1 MMRLTHRLLFSLAFV
16 LTVFRLAG
24 AQGAGYTVQFAAA
37 PTREEAEEKVSE
49 LKAKSVIA
57 YIVKGSVPG
66 KGVFYRVRAGNFPT
80 QSDAKKYGATLQQ
93 RGVVSEYFIAAYEKP
108 AEETAIGAAPKS
120 APLAKVASKTGQ
132 PASNN
137 PPGNNPPGANPPGNN
152 PQGDSSVVAGV
163 PISGAPVKSAQNPAL
178 NPAPNSANNPGL
190 NSSAG
195 GVPVTTPL
203 APPSGF
209 LKYQDPKTGFS
220 FDYPNNWTGQ
230 PLNDRE
236 ASEQRMS
243 AGAMFTSQKDAAF
256 LTAVWNE
263 LDKAN
268 NPANENDLIVE
279 VILKSMSSSDGTT
292 KLEEVA
298 RRVETRNG
306 LIKTYLDLKA
316 VFQTQGQSAPLDF
329 LGKAVIVRASR
340 GILLVAAFYS
350 KDSPSNAAIA
360 TDQIIASAR
369 APE

>member
-1 MMRLTHRLLFSLAFV
+1 V
-16 LTVFRLAG
+16 AG
-24 AQGAGYTVQFAAA
+24 AQAAGYTVQFAAA
-37 PTREEAEEKVSE
+37 PTREEAEAKVQE

-66 KGVFYRVRAGNFPT
+66 KGVFYRVRAGIFSN
-80 QSDAKKYGATLQQ
+80 QNDAKKFGVSLQQ
-93 RGVVSEYFIAAYEKP
+93 RGVVSEYFITGYEKP
-108 AEETAIGAAPKS
+108 TEEATANASPKS
-120 APLAKVASKTGQ
+120 APTAKVDPKANQ
-132 PASNN
+132 QASNN
-137 PPGNNPPGANPPGNN
+137 PPGNNPPGNPSAAAGI
-152 PQGDSSVVAGV
+152 SVT
-163 PISGAPVKSAQNPAL
+163 GAPINSAPKPAT

-190 NSSAG
+190 NPSVAS
-195 GVPVTTPL
+195 VPAAPP

-209 LKYQDPKTGFS
+209 LKYQDPKSGFS
-220 FDYPNNWTGQ
+220 FDYPNYWMGS
-230 PLNDRE
+230 PLTDKE

-256 LTAVWNE
+256 LTAIWNE

-279 VILKSMSSSDGTT
+279 VILRSMSTSDGTT
-292 KLEEVA
+292 KLEETA
-298 RRVETRNG
+298 RRVENRNG

-316 VFQTQGQSAPLDF
+316 VFQPPGQGAPLDF

-350 KDSPSNAAIA
+350 KDSPSNAATA

>member
-1 MMRLTHRLLFSLAFV
+1 MMRFFHRSLFLLAFV
-16 LTVFRLAG
+16 LILFGLTS
-24 AQGAGYTVQFAAA
+24 AQGAGYTVQFAAT
-37 PTREEAEEKVSE
+37 PTREEAEEKVRE
-49 LKAKSVIA
+49 LKAKNVIA

-66 KGVFYRVRAGNFPT
+66 KGVFYRVRAGIFSSQN
-80 QSDAKKYGATLQQ
+80 DAKRYGSTLQQ

-108 AEETAIGAAPKS
+108 VEETTAVSAPKAAPS
-120 APLAKVASKTGQ
+120 AKVTPNTKE

-137 PPGNNPPGANPPGNN
+137 LPGNNPSAGNN
-152 PQGDSSVVAGV
+152 PAGNPSPVAAVTVTGS
-163 PISGAPVKSAQNPAL
+163 PIIPATNPST
-178 NPAPNSANNPGL
+178 NPAPNSANN
-190 NSSAG
+190 AG
-195 GVPVTTPL
+195 SNPTLASVPV

-209 LKYQDPKTGFS
+209 LRYQDTKTGFS
-220 FDYPNNWTGQ
+220 FDYPNYWMGQ
-230 PLNDRE
+230 PLSDKE
-236 ASEQRMS
+236 ASDQRMS

-256 LTAVWNE
+256 LTAVWND

-268 NPANENDLIVE
+268 NPANENDLIIE
-279 VILKSMSSSDGTT
+279 LILRSMSSSDGTT
-292 KLEEVA
+292 KLEETA
-298 RRVETRNG
+298 RRVESRNG

-316 VFQTQGQSAPLDF
+316 AFQTQGQSAPLDF